1 LLSKKSTIV
10 NVCKEIPM
18 RLLNF
23 AAMTAFVDLAM
34 TGQAFATQTP
44 IPEPA
49 SLTLLAIGAGGVLLA
64 KLRRRK

>member
-1 LLSKKSTIV
+1 
-10 NVCKEIPM
+10 M

>member
-1 LLSKKSTIV
+1 
-10 NVCKEIPM
+10 M

-23 AAMTAFVDLAM
+23 VAMTAFAGLAM

-49 SLTLLAIGAGGVLLA
+49 SLTLLAIGAGGVVLA